1 MAAQSSPPADPPG
14 QRPNSGLSPRLLL
27 ALVVIVVVAG
37 GAAVLTMS
45 GGSTRPSA
53 GSVHGVASSRFSGSL
68 ASPPEPEP
76 PLALR
81 NYKGERVNIDQYRG
95 RAVLVT
101 FLYTKCPDVCPLI
114 ASNLG
119 VALNSMG
126 SAKASR
132 VQLIAVSVDPRGD
145 TPKSVEVFLE
155 RHGVSGRMQYLI
167 GSATELARVWKAWG
181 VGSERDAQQPQ
192 LVNHSGLVY
201 GVSASGKITTLY
213 AANLTPQEIVHDAP
227 LLASS

>member
-45 GGSTRPSA
+45 SGSTRPSA
-53 GSVHGVASSRFSGSL
+53 GSVHGVASSRFSGSP
-68 ASPPEPEP
+68 ASPPESEP

-114 ASNLG
+114 A
-119 VALNSMG
+119 
-126 SAKASR
+126 
-132 VQLIAVSVDPRGD
+132 
-145 TPKSVEVFLE
+145 
-155 RHGVSGRMQYLI
+155 
-167 GSATELARVWKAWG
+167 
-181 VGSERDAQQPQ
+181 
-192 LVNHSGLVY
+192 
-201 GVSASGKITTLY
+201 
-213 AANLTPQEIVHDAP
+213 
-227 LLASS
+227 